1 MGFVFLDHFGLS
13 FLIFIFCMI
22 VVVLNCACMN
32 NCRVGVMVLFC
43 GGDEVFCF
51 LFGEGRGGEG
61 RTRTRTRT
69 RRKRYSDLYDH
80 VLVG

>member
-43 GGDEVFCF
+43 GGDEVFVFC
-51 LFGEGRGGEG
+51 LGRRGEGSGGPGRGRGRGG
-61 RTRTRTRT
+61 RDIVI
-69 RRKRYSDLYDH
+69 YMIMCW
-80 VLVG
+80 